1 MHLIGQIFDS
11 GIGFCPEVSAHLK
24 RADRN
29 NIIQLT
35 KSSRMGVKKSSGVP
49 CSYNVGFSVYPGLI
63 PIGIPMLQCAGEEL
77 KELRKK
83 AY

>member
-24 RADRN
+24 
-29 NIIQLT
+29 
-35 KSSRMGVKKSSGVP
+35 
-49 CSYNVGFSVYPGLI
+49 PGLI